1 MLPCLFSLLVYIK
14 DVNFNNLFHIIL
26 SFCFRIL
33 EIVIVLME
41 LMIANVVSVPLDIT
55 TSLKMAVKVCTCIYM
70 YIHVYTGMYM
80 YIHVY
85 ICGF

>member
-14 DVNFNNLFHIIL
+14 DVNFNNLFYNIL

-55 TSLKMAVKVCTCIYM
+55 TSLKMAVKVCTCIFVCFVSSNV
-70 YIHVYTGMYM
+70 I
-80 YIHVY
+80 
-85 ICGF
+85 